1 VSPARTTT
9 SRRARRG
16 LWISLLV
23 TIAVAIGS
31 LGISLAAGWSPKLGL
46 DLAGGFSVVYQPQ
59 GHPSQA
65 DLNETV
71 TILTDRVDSLGVSGA
86 EVNTQG
92 PNIVVTVPGVKNAQA
107 VLRQVGETAQ
117 LFFRPV
123 ICYAPPFIGSK
134 SKYAAPAST
143 PIPSTC
149 QSKYVLN
156 TTNLANNTAQ
166 ADPAL
171 TVYHSTKSADDAKNS
186 YVLLPGLPGQ
196 SKLRYLLGP
205 AQLTGRAVGS
215 AYATENQAGQWVVD
229 YTLTSSGSAEWD
241 AVAEKNFHLAIA
253 VDLDGVVQSAPII
266 QPSQSTFTSF
276 DGNGEISGNMTQAQA
291 QNLAQ
296 ALEFGALPVRLV
308 PLTTE
313 TVSPTLGHSSLVAGL
328 VAGLVGL
335 ALVLLY
341 VILYYRALG
350 LVVVSGLAL
359 TAALLWAIISG
370 LGHTTLAPSFTLA
383 GVTGLIVSIGIT
395 VDSYIVYFERLKDET
410 RSGRSVRTSV
420 DRGFQSAW
428 KTVLAADF
436 VSLLAAVILYLI
448 ALGDVRGFAFFLGLS
463 TILDVVMTYF
473 FTRPAVILLGRSER
487 ASHAQ
492 HMGVA
497 RGLAVS
503 EGDASGEISLDQDEA
518 DDEGGGDPGAPGR
531 SDDELE
537 PA

>member
-1 VSPARTTT
+1 VSAQRST
-9 SRRARRG
+9 SPRRARRG

-23 TIAVAIGS
+23 TVAVCLGS

-65 DLNETV
+65 DLNESV
-71 TILTDRVDSLGVSGA
+71 NILTNRINGYGVSGA

-92 PNIVVTVPGVKNAQA
+92 SNIVVTVPGVKNAQVILA
-107 VLRQVGETAQ
+107 RLGHTAQ

-123 ICYAPPFIGSK
+123 ICYAPNYVGPKVKG
-134 SKYAAPAST
+134 AAPLNT
-143 PIPSTC
+143 PAPTTC
-149 QSKYVLN
+149 QPKYVLN
-156 TTNLANNTAQ
+156 TTNLANNTASE
-166 ADPAL
+166 DPVLGA
-171 TVYHSTKSADDAKNS
+171 YPSTRPIKDNGPDH
-186 YVLLPGLPGQ
+186 VLLPGLKGSSPP
-196 SKLRYLLGP
+196 RYLLGP
-205 AQLTGRAVGS
+205 SALTGKAVKS
-215 AYATENQAGQWVVD
+215 AQATQNQVGQWVVD
-229 YTLTSSGSAEWD
+229 YTLTSAGSAEWD
-241 AVAEKNFHLAIA
+241 KVAQENFHLAIA

-276 DGNGEISGNMTQAQA
+276 AGQGEISGNMTQADA
-291 QNLAQ
+291 QNLQQ

-328 VAGLVGL
+328 AAGLVGL
-335 ALVLLY
+335 FLVLLY
-341 VILYYRALG
+341 IILYYRALG
-350 LVVVSGLAL
+350 LVVVAGLAL
-359 TAALLWAIISG
+359 TAAVLWAIISG

-436 VSLLAAVILYLI
+436 VSLLAAVILYFV

-487 ASHAQ
+487 ASGAEHL
-492 HMGVA
+492 GVA
-497 RGLAVS
+497 KGLAVS
-503 EGDASGEISLDQDEA
+503 SDADQQAIAGEGELDDGDHA
-518 DDEGGGDPGAPGR
+518 DG
-531 SDDELE
+531 ELE
-537 PA
+537 QV